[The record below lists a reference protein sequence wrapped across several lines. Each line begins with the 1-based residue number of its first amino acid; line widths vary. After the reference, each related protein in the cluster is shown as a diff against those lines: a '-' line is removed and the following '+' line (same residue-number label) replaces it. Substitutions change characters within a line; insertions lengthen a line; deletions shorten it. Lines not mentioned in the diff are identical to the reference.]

1 MVQLPAAE
9 QATNLGNG
17 IWLIQSA
24 QDVTFR
30 EDSSSSVQGFFS
42 RMPHLFVDGMWIAN
56 HV

>member
-1 MVQLPAAE
+1 MVQLPAVE

-56 HV
+56 HD